1 MKFEKDILKEIN
13 TFRQNPKSIQRQI
26 EVFGKGISRLKPN
39 DPFLKEIDD
48 FISTIDHI
56 PKMPP
61 VVLNTTLSQ
70 IAKDEAKKYSRNES
84 SYKPFLIGNQLRGIL
99 PEGFLSQNPGLIA
112 DSGADEAQNVVPKLL
127 LNRSDKERKGRKILC
142 SPEYTQVGIANTE
155 FEGENYY
162 VIIFANKNVE
172 IKPETKAPSK
182 IQEKPQVQSQVQERQ
197 ERQERTQIKV
207 QEKNQIKIDRTPDQG
222 EQGEEGE
229 PELPNVDLNE
239 LKQAFDLYDHDG
251 SQKINI
257 KECIN
262 GLKLINFDK
271 TNPILFDIVKD
282 LEDTEW
288 CSWPKF
294 AFYVYNCITDRN
306 TDEGLRTLFDL
317 FIDDPEKETISLPT
331 FRKICQ
337 EVGDNMSDEELK
349 NILEITTQSG
359 NDISFDDFCQYM
371 KLTA

>member
-1 MKFEKDILKEIN
+1 MKFERDIFKEIN
-13 TFRQNPKSIQRQI
+13 AFRQNPKSIQHQI
-26 EVFGKGISRLKPN
+26 EVLGKGISRLKPN
-39 DPFLKEIDD
+39 DPFLKEIAD
-48 FISTIDHI
+48 FISTIDRI

-61 VVLNTTLSQ
+61 VALNNTLSQ
-70 IAKDEAKKYSRNES
+70 IAKDEAKKYSGNES
-84 SYKPFLIGNQLRGIL
+84 TYKPYLTGNQLRGIL
-99 PEGFLSQNPGLIA
+99 PDGFLSQNPGLIA
-112 DSGADEAQNVVPKLL
+112 DSGADEAQTLVPKLL
-127 LNRSDKERKGRKILC
+127 LNRNDKERKGRKILC

-172 IKPETKAPSK
+172 IKPVVEKAPAK
-182 IQEKPQVQSQVQERQ
+182 VQEKPQVQTQVQVQER
-197 ERQERTQIKV
+197 TQVKV
-207 QEKNQIKIDRTPDQG
+207 QEKNQAKIEKSQPQ
-222 EQGEEGE
+222 EQGEGDEPE
-229 PELPNVDLNE
+229 PELPNIDLTE

-257 KECIN
+257 KECID
-262 GLKLINFDK
+262 GMKLVNFDK
-271 TNPILFDIVKD
+271 TNPILFDIIKD